1 MFKFSK
7 KILFLALTATL
18 VSQAA
23 VSAESEGLK
32 TAYQAVPDIANS
44 QAQVVYFRTADGNV
58 AQGNANVY
66 IDGEFQTA
74 LLAGTYTTFC
84 VKPGSHVLGSWLADA
99 PQYKGKQDKQSV
111 VELDGGKTYFL
122 RAGETQGEV
131 LKLVSKQ
138 EATPLLMQ
146 TRLQDILLSRA
157 SAVVPCQNE
166 YKDYVLSSDVL
177 FDFGKSDESNIKAG
191 GRDAISN
198 IAKELS
204 QNSSKVV
211 VVGHT
216 DPIGSAQSNL
226 TLGLKRADT
235 VRSLLVSDGV
245 NVESASATTA
255 GSKEPVAS
263 GCEGLSRSQKIMCYA
278 PDRRVVIRSYAK

>member
-1 MFKFSK
+1 MFKLSK
-7 KILFLALTATL
+7 KILRLALVATL

-23 VSAESEGLK
+23 VAAESEGLK
-32 TAYQAVPDIANS
+32 TAYQAVPDVANS
-44 QAQVVYFRTADGNV
+44 QAQIVYFRTADSNV
-58 AQGNANVY
+58 AKGDADIY

-74 LLAGTYTTFC
+74 LLPGTYTSFC
-84 VKPGSHVLGSWLADA
+84 MKPGTHVLGSWLADA
-99 PQYKGKQDKQSV
+99 PMYQGKQDKQNTLGL
-111 VELDGGKTYFL
+111 EGGKTYFI
-122 RAGETQGEV
+122 RVGETQDEV
-131 LKLVSKQ
+131 LKLLGKQ
-138 EATPLLMQ
+138 EATPMLLK
-146 TRLQDILLSRA
+146 TRLQNILLSRA
-157 SAVVPCQNE
+157 SAVVPCQYE

-177 FDFGKSDESNIKAG
+177 FDFGKSGEYNIKAG
-191 GRDAISN
+191 GRDAIAN
-198 IAKELS
+198 IAKDLL

-235 VRSLLVSDGV
+235 VRSLLVRDGV
-245 NVESASATTA
+245 NAASMSATTA
-255 GSKEPVAS
+255 GSKESVAS